1 MIIYLIG
8 FAGTGKLTVAKE
20 IIKHNKEFTL
30 IDNHKINDLI
40 FNGLINK
47 EIIPLLIKYSK
58 IFV

>member
-40 FNGLINK
+40 FNLFDRN
-47 EIIPLLIKYSK
+47 ENIKKQSRK
-58 IFV
+58 RSL